1 MFFAQFCVY
10 ITGGTN
16 SNVGRRRS
24 KRGRIDKKKM
34 SCLLGKVINHC
45 DAFFFQYNI
54 AVFRY
59 FRSGG
64 GFFFFTSFVTQVDLF
79 RFSTRHN
86 KTHPNMSTI
95 LKKK

>member
-64 GFFFFTSFVTQVDLF
+64 GFFFHIFCYTSRSFSFFHKTQ
-79 RFSTRHN
+79 
-86 KTHPNMSTI
+86 
-95 LKKK
+95 